1 MTDAIDSLVEISHH
15 YGANPEYV
23 IAGGGNTSLKTQDKL
38 WIKASGI
45 YLADIGPD
53 GFVMLSRNRLREMES
68 RIYSKDPLKREEE
81 VKNDLKAATI
91 APEGLRP
98 SVETS
103 LHNLIEYAFV
113 VHTHMTLANAL
124 MCSNHAEQEV
134 RERFGSEALYVE
146 YTDPGYTLFKKL
158 QDRIGTYHD
167 SWGKDPKIIF
177 LQNHGVFVG
186 ADTTE
191 EIKAIYDSIEF
202 RIRKGKN
209 LDLPDHR
216 CTEYSSGTSEA
227 VAGFFDSMELE
238 TGSYASD
245 LISHFSSGIAAFSKI
260 SRPFTPDIIVYCK
273 SNYLFLEAGMEKQ
286 QIPGAIEQF
295 KAGHGYFPKVIM
307 EEKGGLIISEEN
319 QRCISTVLEVFTD
332 MMKISYLS
340 DQFGGPHFMTEEQ
353 IMTID
358 KWEVE
363 NYRRSVARSRDRA

>member
-1 MTDAIDSLVEISHH
+1 MTDSIDSLVEISHH

-23 IAGGGNTSLKTQDKL
+23 IAGGGNTSFKTQDKL

-53 GFVMLSRNRLREMES
+53 GFVMLSRDRLREMES

-81 VKNDLKAATI
+81 VKNDLKVATI

-124 MCSNHAEQEV
+124 MCSNHAEEEV
-134 RERFGSEALYVE
+134 RERFGNEALYVE
-146 YTDPGYTLFKKL
+146 YTDPGYILFKKL

-167 SWGKDPKIIF
+167 SCGNDPKIIF

-202 RIRKGKN
+202 SIGEGKN
-209 LDLPDHR
+209 LNFPDHR
-216 CTEYSSGTSEA
+216 CTEYSSGTTEA
-227 VAGFFDSMELE
+227 VAGFFDSFELE
-238 TGSYASD
+238 TGSYTSD
-245 LISHFSSGIAAFSKI
+245 LISHFYSGSAAFSKI

-286 QIPGAIEQF
+286 QISGALEQF
-295 KAGHGYFPKVIM
+295 RKLHGYFPKVIL
-307 EEKGGLIISEEN
+307 EEKGGLIIAEEN
-319 QRCISTVLEVFTD
+319 QPCISTVLEVFTD
-332 MMKISYLS
+332 MMKISHLS
-340 DQFGGPHFMTEEQ
+340 EQFGGPHPMADDQ
-353 IMTID
+353 IRVID
-358 KWEVE
+358 QWEAE
-363 NYRRSVARSRDRA
+363 HYRRSVARNRGRV